1 MRRAY
6 LLLLLLI
13 WVASRCSHTHT
24 VSRDE
29 GSATHQQ
36 GHAEKPSHTEKR
48 DHAEK
53 HDKEDTNAG
62 KDGTPER
69 RARVLDG
76 ALRPE
81 KSSPPL
87 PASPSGLLREGG
99 AASIQD
105 RLMAHGYL
113 HRDTRTDELDGPTE
127 KALRDFQRDNGLPAT
142 GIPDDLTVK
151 KLGLSPKDLFRASPT
166 GGDKR

>member
-6 LLLLLLI
+6 LLLLVLI

-29 GSATHQQ
+29 GSATNQQ
-36 GHAEKPSHTEKR
+36 GHAEKSSHPEKRDHTEKR
-48 DHAEK
+48 D
-53 HDKEDTNAG
+53 KEDTTAG
-62 KDGTPER
+62 KDGNQER

-76 ALRPE
+76 GPHVANA
-81 KSSPPL
+81 SPPL
-87 PASPSGLLREGG
+87 PASPAGLLREGG

-105 RLMAHGYL
+105 RLMARGYL

-127 KALRDFQRDNGLPAT
+127 KALRDFQRENGLPAT